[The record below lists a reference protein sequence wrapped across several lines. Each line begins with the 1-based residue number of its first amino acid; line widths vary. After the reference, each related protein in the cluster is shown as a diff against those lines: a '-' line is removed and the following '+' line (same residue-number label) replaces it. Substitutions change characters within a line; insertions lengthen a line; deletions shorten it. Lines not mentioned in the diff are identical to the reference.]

1 MSSKDISIGALA
13 ARAGCT
19 VQIIRHYEKIG
30 LLPDTRRTSSNRRIY
45 SEDQASRL
53 IFIRHSRELGF
64 SLDDIR
70 KLLSFSDQPDQ
81 SCEQVDAIA
90 REHLHG
96 VQERL
101 GRLRSM
107 EKELKRMVHECSG
120 GKVEKCRIIE
130 VLADHSKCLTTDHPM
145 SESLRRQNGGTGQ
158 RRT

>member
-1 MSSKDISIGALA
+1 MNVRDISIGELA
-13 ARAGCT
+13 ERAGCT

-30 LLPDTRRTSSNRRIY
+30 LLPDTRRTSGNRRIY

-70 KLLSFSDQPDQ
+70 QLLSFSNQPEQ

-107 EKELKRMVHECSG
+107 ERELKCMVRECGG
-120 GKVEKCRIIE
+120 GKVAECRIIE
-130 VLADHSKCLTTDHPM
+130 VLADHSNCLNERHPTAK
-145 SESLRRQNGGTGQ
+145 SRGPR
-158 RRT
+158 

>member
-1 MSSKDISIGALA
+1 MNVRDISIGELA
-13 ARAGCT
+13 ERAGCT

-30 LLPDTRRTSSNRRIY
+30 LLPDTRRTSGNRRIY

-70 KLLSFSDQPDQ
+70 QLLSFSDQPEQ

-107 EKELKRMVHECSG
+107 ERELKRMSASVVA
-120 GKVEKCRIIE
+120 GKLRN
-130 VLADHSKCLTTDHPM
+130 AG
-145 SESLRRQNGGTGQ
+145 SLRFWLIIRIV
-158 RRT
+158 

>member
-1 MSSKDISIGALA
+1 MNVRDISIGELA
-13 ARAGCT
+13 ERAGCT

-30 LLPDTRRTSSNRRIY
+30 LLPDTRRTSGNRRIY

-70 KLLSFSDQPDQ
+70 QLLSFSNQPEQ

-107 EKELKRMVHECSG
+107 ERELKRMVRECCG
-120 GKVEKCRIIE
+120 GKVAECRIIE
-130 VLADHSKCLTTDHPM
+130 VLADHSNCLNERHPTAK
-145 SESLRRQNGGTGQ
+145 SRGPR
-158 RRT
+158 

>member
-1 MSSKDISIGALA
+1 MNVRDISIGELA
-13 ARAGCT
+13 ERAGCT

-30 LLPDTRRTSSNRRIY
+30 LLPDTRRTSGNRRIY

-70 KLLSFSDQPDQ
+70 QLLSFSNQPEQ

-101 GRLRSM
+101 GRLRFM
-107 EKELKRMVHECSG
+107 AGTQRIILFTRHKAARIQAAFHTLAN
-120 GKVEKCRIIE
+120 KVIHLFAHSAKCRCSTICHLCNICDE
-130 VLADHSKCLTTDHPM
+130 I
-145 SESLRRQNGGTGQ
+145 
-158 RRT
+158 

>member
-1 MSSKDISIGALA
+1 MNVRDISIGELA
-13 ARAGCT
+13 ERAGCT

-30 LLPDTRRTSSNRRIY
+30 LLPDTRRTSGNRRIY

-70 KLLSFSDQPDQ
+70 QLLSFSDQPEQ

-101 GRLRSM
+101 GR
-107 EKELKRMVHECSG
+107 ECGG
-120 GKVEKCRIIE
+120 GKVAECRIIE
-130 VLADHSKCLTTDHPM
+130 VLADHSNCLNERHPTAK
-145 SESLRRQNGGTGQ
+145 SRGPR
-158 RRT
+158 

>member
-1 MSSKDISIGALA
+1 MSVRDFSIGELA
-13 ARAGCT
+13 ERAGCT

-30 LLPDTRRTSSNRRIY
+30 LLPDTRRTSGNRRIY

-53 IFIRHSRELGF
+53 VFIRHSRELGF

-70 KLLSFSDQPDQ
+70 QLLSFSDRPNH

-101 GRLRSM
+101 SRLRSM
-107 EKELKRMVHECSG
+107 EKELKRMVRECG
-120 GKVEKCRIIE
+120 GGNVAECRIIQ
-130 VLADHSKCLTTDHPM
+130 VLADHSKCLADDHPV
-145 SESLRRQNGGTGQ
+145 SESPRRRANSTGL
-158 RRT
+158 

>member
-30 LLPDTRRTSSNRRIY
+30 LLPDTRRTSGNRRIY

-70 KLLSFSDQPDQ
+70 QLLSFSDQPDQ

-90 REHLHG
+90 RRHLHG

-107 EKELKRMVHECSG
+107 EKELKRMVHECGG
-120 GKVEKCRIIE
+120 GKVAECRIIE
-130 VLADHSKCLTTDHPM
+130 VLADHSKCLTADHPM
-145 SESLRRQNGGTGQ
+145 SETLRRQNGGTGQ

>member
-1 MSSKDISIGALA
+1 MNVRDISIGELA
-13 ARAGCT
+13 ERAGCT

-30 LLPDTRRTSSNRRIY
+30 LLPDTRRTSGNRRIY

-70 KLLSFSDQPDQ
+70 QLLSFSNQPEQ

-96 VQERL
+96 VQAMSGWWGQTRMSPPGSTRALECFGHGYA
-101 GRLRSM
+101 GR
-107 EKELKRMVHECSG
+107 
-120 GKVEKCRIIE
+120 
-130 VLADHSKCLTTDHPM
+130 
-145 SESLRRQNGGTGQ
+145 
-158 RRT
+158 